1 MTTDRAVAALE
12 LAVKLLSAV
21 ENAEVYLPGD
31 VPLPGTLTEIGDTLR
46 GALSA
51 IKQQPEE
58 IGARDLYLRL
68 RRELTASGTE
78 TALADRIGITRQ
90 SLSDVLTGRREAGP
104 AILAYLRLKRI
115 KRTHYEHAEPQ
126 PKPEPKPRSER
137 RQRAWDMLP
146 RIPENNS
153 PRM

>member
-1 MTTDRAVAALE
+1 MAPDRTTAALE
-12 LAVKLLSAV
+12 LALKLLSAV
-21 ENAEVYLPGD
+21 ENAEAYLPGD

-51 IKQQPEE
+51 IKQQPDQ
-58 IGARDLYLRL
+58 IGGSDMYMRL
-68 RRELTASGTE
+68 RKELAAAGSE
-78 TALADRIGITRQ
+78 TALADRIGIRRQ

-104 AILAYLRLKRI
+104 AVLEFLRLRRVT
-115 KRTHYEHAEPQ
+115 RTHYEHAEPQ
-126 PKPEPKPRSER
+126 PKPAPKPRSER